1 MTVNNQEVLAALAA
15 PFPPELVR
23 TRIGGGGTKLS
34 WVPARSV
41 SERLDQ
47 VIGLGNWDFHVS
59 QLDNS
64 NIVHGTLI
72 VRLPDG
78 TQATRSDFGYETGGS
93 GESLKEAASDALRR
107 CASLFGV
114 ARYLY
119 QGEGGARPAP
129 ARPAPTRQP
138 VPNDAAMRAVFEETA
153 TETDVVQAAIAFAQ
167 SVGDGTCQ
175 THGSDWVLKKGGISK
190 AGKPYA
196 AFWSCGAKDGSGWC
210 RNKPSLKWLAQHPAA
225 SAEITVNEVED
236 LSYLAT
242 SPVDTSISGEDIP
255 F

>member
-23 TRIGGGGTKLS
+23 TRIGGGGAKLS

-41 SERLDQ
+41 SERLDN

-119 QGEGGARPAP
+119 QGEGSARPVAPRPAP
-129 ARPAPTRQP
+129 ARQP
-138 VPNDAAMRAVFEETA
+138 VAEDAAMRALFEDTA
-153 TETDVVQAAIAFAQ
+153 TETVVKSAIAFAQ

-175 THGSDWVLKKGGISK
+175 THGTAWVLKKGGVSK

-210 RNKPSLKWLAQHPAA
+210 RNKPSLKWLSEHPA
-225 SAEITVNEVED
+225 SAAETTVNEVED

-242 SPVDTSISGEDIP
+242 SPVDTAISGEDIP